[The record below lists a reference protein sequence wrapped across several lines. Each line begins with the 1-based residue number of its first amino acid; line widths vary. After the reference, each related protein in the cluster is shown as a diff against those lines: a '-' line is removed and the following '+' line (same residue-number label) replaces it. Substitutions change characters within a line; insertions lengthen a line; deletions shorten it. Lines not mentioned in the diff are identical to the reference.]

1 MNEFESAFQSHVYSR
16 FDYSP
21 EFLAWALKPPGYLK
35 EWHTGVRVT
44 KSNKLVGFISGVP
57 AHIRSHIRDKSP
69 SYFIFYFRM
78 YDKKKNLVEI
88 NFLCVH
94 KKLRA
99 KRLAPVL
106 IREITRRVNL
116 TGIFQVKKLFF
127 LFMTK

>member
-1 MNEFESAFQSHVYSR
+1 
-16 FDYSP
+16 
-21 EFLAWALKPPGYLK
+21 
-35 EWHTGVRVT
+35 
-44 KSNKLVGFISGVP
+44 
-57 AHIRSHIRDKSP
+57 
-69 SYFIFYFRM
+69 M